1 LPRNRRDGSGCVSG
15 KGAAADPVLPSL
27 RRYPGLSL
35 HQASPP
41 FSATL
46 LRTPGA
52 AAWGRFL
59 NPQYSLLSSACKP
72 LHLRRVALRGSDGP
86 EVEFSGF
93 EQRREWLAKCTRL
106 SKAEPKSKLLRL
118 LMKAP
123 EPGHS
128 SSTQIL
134 WAIFIVLTALWII
147 AFAAHVGGGLITYL
161 LVVSLAVV
169 LIHSAAT
176 RPKTV
181 PVREEEMKSQSS
193 G

>member
-1 LPRNRRDGSGCVSG
+1 
-15 KGAAADPVLPSL
+15 
-27 RRYPGLSL
+27 
-35 HQASPP
+35 
-41 FSATL
+41 
-46 LRTPGA
+46 
-52 AAWGRFL
+52 
-59 NPQYSLLSSACKP
+59 
-72 LHLRRVALRGSDGP
+72 
-86 EVEFSGF
+86 
-93 EQRREWLAKCTRL
+93 
-106 SKAEPKSKLLRL
+106 
-118 LMKAP
+118 MKAP
-123 EPGHS
+123 EPGRS